1 MDKVRIIFC
10 FLLLIVTCS
19 SKSSHKTHTVN
30 KEADTGYFSKSKEFI
45 KELVGIVFDRVLS
58 LSFLPGVDVARVLVN
73 SFDTEAMTSDLTA
86 AREAMHGLEF
96 DEYDENHGNRV
107 LKGIRLDEFENV
119 VRVIA
124 ASNDLPDKF
133 VDEILLGKLMETN
146 ESQRKEFVF
155 NLGKKVTFGIV

>member
-1 MDKVRIIFC
+1 M
-10 FLLLIVTCS
+10 
-19 SKSSHKTHTVN
+19 
-30 KEADTGYFSKSKEFI
+30 
-45 KELVGIVFDRVLS
+45 
-58 LSFLPGVDVARVLVN
+58 N